1 MKYWDNSKIYNF
13 DIEFNRIE
21 MYNEY
26 CKTWLKNYYSQEIH
40 DFISK
45 TNWTKNDIPD
55 IRDLNRIKT
64 NINYILS
71 LLDITNISISSQI
84 NQVWDSTKANEIE
97 NKLYSALKIIGGW
110 QFSYNITGLSI
121 TGNNL
126 KLGGV

>member
-84 NQVWDSTKANEIE
+84 NQVWNSTKANEIE
-97 NKLYSALKIIGGW
+97 NKLYSALKIIGEW